1 MNSKKLIFSLIGLAF
16 LIGGLVWGVLRHQ
29 EICLACSL
37 KSLNP
42 EVIRHYIESFGSW
55 AIVVYVALYTVNTM
69 TLIPPIAFMSLSAGA
84 LFGPVWG
91 TIALT
96 LGAFSG
102 TTVTFI
108 ISRFFGGKLVDK
120 FVKGKAA
127 DFNDKLSKKGFIVLL
142 PMRLI
147 GFPPYEFVNY
157 ASGLSKISYKDYISA
172 TMLGMSPAIIIQ
184 VLLADR
190 LANFS
195 WKDPVLYVAI
205 GLFIAMGV
213 VTGKIIKKQQA
224 AEKIEKGANNV

>member
-1 MNSKKLIFSLIGLAF
+1 MMNSKKVILSILAVA
-16 LIGGLVWGVLRHQ
+16 LLVGGLIYGILQHREVCTL
-29 EICLACSL
+29 CLV
-37 KSLNP
+37 KSLNAD
-42 EVIRHYIESFGSW
+42 VVRHYIEGFGSW
-55 AIVVYVALYTVNTM
+55 AVIVYVALYTLNTI

-84 LFGPVWG
+84 IFGPIWG
-91 TIALT
+91 TVALT
-96 LGAFSG
+96 LGAFCG

-127 DFNDKLSKKGFIVLL
+127 EFNEKLSKNGFLVLL
-142 PMRLI
+142 PIRLI

-157 ASGLSKISYKDYISA
+157 ASGLSKITYKDYITA

-195 WKDPVLYVAI
+195 WTDPVLYVAVA
-205 GLFIAMGV
+205 LFIAMGFI
-213 VTGKIIKKQQA
+213 TAKIIKKQKKKEQS
-224 AEKIEKGANNV
+224 VT